1 MLPIL
6 VQIGF
11 FKLYT
16 FGIFLVLAFFWGC
29 YSVWKN
35 IQLTS
40 FKEEDVFDGIF
51 TSLFG
56 GAIISRLVHVVFHF
70 SDFGLNFLKIALV
83 NGYPGFSFWG
93 FVIGFTVTMYFFCN
107 SHKMKF
113 EELIDYLVPPF
124 FLAIAIS
131 KLGSF
136 FAGVEIG
143 TKTKFPLAIKYA
155 AFDGLRHVTPLYEAI
170 LLFTAVFIA
179 QRMIFSIRREVVSRG
194 FLMLFFFWYVSAVYF
209 AFDFIRGE
217 KTVIYGYSLYGMIA
231 LIILLTLS
239 LYFIYYFRAGI
250 GNLLFGR
257 FTKKNHVTPNRGVHP
272 KAKSTTNK

>member
-6 VQIGF
+6 LQIGF

-29 YSVWKN
+29 YTLWKN

-40 FKEEDVFDGIF
+40 FKEDEVFDGVF
-51 TSLFG
+51 TALFG
-56 GAIISRLVHVVFHF
+56 GAIISRLVHVGFHF
-70 SDFGLNFLKIALV
+70 SDFGFNFLKIILF

-93 FVIGFTVTMYFFCN
+93 FVLGFVISLYLFCS
-107 SHKMKF
+107 SHKLKF
-113 EELIDYLVPPF
+113 EDLIDYMVPPF
-124 FLAIAIS
+124 FLAVAIA

-136 FAGVEIG
+136 FAGVEVG
-143 TKTKFPLAIKYA
+143 TITKFPLAIKYA

-170 LLFTAVFIA
+170 LLFIAVFISH
-179 QRMIFSIRREVVSRG
+179 QLIFAIRREVVSKG
-194 FLMLFFFWYVSAVYF
+194 FLMLFFFWYLSAVYF

-217 KTVIYGYSLYGMIA
+217 KTVIYGYSLYGMISI
-231 LIILLTLS
+231 IILLTLS

-257 FTKKNHVTPNRGVHP
+257 FTKKNHVTPNRGVHS
-272 KAKSTTNK
+272 KTKGKTS

>member
-6 VQIGF
+6 LQIGF

-29 YSVWKN
+29 YYLWRN

-40 FKEEDVFDGIF
+40 FKEDEVFDGVF
-51 TSLFG
+51 TALFG
-56 GAIISRLVHVVFHF
+56 GIVISRLVHVAFHF
-70 SDFGLNFLKIALV
+70 SDFGLNVLKIILV

-93 FVIGFTVTMYFFCN
+93 FVLGFFITIFIFCN
-107 SHKMKF
+107 SHKLKF
-113 EELIDYLVPPF
+113 EDLIDYMIPPF

-136 FAGVEIG
+136 FAGVEVG
-143 TKTKFPLAIKYA
+143 TKTKFPLSIKYA

-170 LLFTAVFIA
+170 LLFIAVFIA
-179 QRMIFSIRREVVSRG
+179 HQFIFAIRREVVSKG
-194 FLMLFFFWYVSAVYF
+194 FLMLFFFWYLSAVYF
-209 AFDFIRGE
+209 AFDLIRGE
-217 KTVIYGYSLYGMIA
+217 KTVIYGYSLYGMISI
-231 LIILLTLS
+231 IILLTLS

-257 FTKKNHVTPNRGVHP
+257 FTKKNHVTPNRGVHS
-272 KAKSTTNK
+272 KTKGKTS